1 MKFNEKLICL
11 RKAAGF
17 SQEELAEKLGVSR
30 QAISRWEAGSTLP
43 DAVNLLGLS
52 DLFRVTVDS
61 LLRDDEDLVPTDIP
75 AENAG
80 QVPDPAAPAFSSDKE
95 EDGTSYDRR
104 RRNKL
109 IVLFAVLLPVGIF
122 LLASGFVF
130 WNYIVGA
137 LWLMWIS
144 LAVGAACLFGAGFC
158 GFRLYL
164 VTHSG
169 TAEEKTQAQGKLAMV
184 AAAINLFSALCFSFM
199 AGLSGMAV
207 YWFLTALLLASSLME
222 FAHWRK
228 LRCGK

>member
-11 RKAAGF
+11 RKDAGF

-52 DLFRVTVDS
+52 DLFQVTVDS
-61 LLRDDEDLVPTDIP
+61 LLRDD
-75 AENAG
+75 AEAAPND
-80 QVPDPAAPAFSSDKE
+80 PPAAPAAYSDKE
-95 EDGTSYDRR
+95 EDGTSPDRR

-109 IVLFAVLLPVGIF
+109 IVLFVLLLPMGVF
-122 LLASGFVF
+122 LLASSFVF

-137 LWLMWIS
+137 LWLMWIA

-164 VTHSG
+164 LTHSQ
-169 TAEEKTQAQGKLAMV
+169 TAEEKTQAQARLAMV
-184 AAAINLFSALCFSFM
+184 SASVNLFSALCFSFM

-207 YWFLTALLLASSLME
+207 YWFLTALLLASSLMG

-228 LRCGK
+228 LKYGK